1 VVSGQWGAVRSDV
14 TAGKTMAGA
23 KILNPKTI
31 RNASYRKTVHE
42 EVDLKQRFGSLGL
55 GITILGLVFGFA
67 AFVSSDVRLMY
78 VIGAVLLFGSAMW
91 MGTKS
96 EGGWLTTALLS
107 TPLIAAF
114 WYLVLPQ
121 IPVLWPHL
129 LLWVIAAAIGLH
141 ALDTARSHRILAIGA
156 AGVLLATSLWYCMRY
171 VPEQVA
177 RSLSQF
183 RDTSAPTFTLQPVSD
198 GKVPTGPMTG
208 AVLIIDFFSTTCGPC
223 IAELPELAR
232 VREDLQDRGDIQF
245 VVVASEAGGDTP
257 QHFRSFAQQRRIT
270 MPLAYDSGGR
280 AHKAFGFTGVPALVV
295 LDRTGRVR
303 FTHQGYNASETNFR
317 RDLVQFLKTL

>member
-1 VVSGQWGAVRSDV
+1 M
-14 TAGKTMAGA
+14 TGA

-31 RNASYRKTVHE
+31 WSASQRETVNE

-55 GITILGLVFGFA
+55 GVVILGLVFGFA

-78 VIGAVLLFGSAMW
+78 AIGAILLFGNAMW
-91 MGTKS
+91 MSTKS
-96 EGGWLTTALLS
+96 EGDWLIAALLS

-114 WYLVLPQ
+114 GYLVLPQ
-121 IPVLWPHL
+121 LPVLWPQL

-141 ALDTARSHRILAIGA
+141 VLNAGRSHRIFAIGA
-156 AGVLLATSLWYCMRY
+156 AGVLFAASLWYCIRY

-183 RDTSAPTFTLQPVSD
+183 RDASAPTFNLQPVSE
-198 GKVPTGPMTG
+198 GEVPTTPITG
-208 AVLIIDFFSTTCGPC
+208 TVLVIDFFATWCGPC

-232 VREDLQDRGDIQF
+232 ARADLQGRDDIQF

-270 MPLAYDSGGR
+270 LPLAFDSGGK

-303 FTHQGYNASETNFR
+303 FTHQGYSASETNFR